1 MPRPFQDKNWPRC
14 ELILKIEI
22 GYIDNQNFLFRF
34 FTVTN
39 PDEVTKNG
47 AKPNLT
53 EVGPYAYKEVRRK
66 EDIFEVDNDKIQ
78 FGQYYEYHF
87 DKAET
92 DASNCVNSTGHSDC
106 NDTDEI
112 KVLNGALMAVVGL
125 LQQYK
130 ITASTT
136 FG

>member
-1 MPRPFQDKNWPRC
+1 M
-14 ELILKIEI
+14 
-22 GYIDNQNFLFRF
+22 YYQNLLFRF

-66 EDIFEVDNDKIQ
+66 EDIFELDNDKIQ

-92 DASNCVNSTGHSDC
+92 DNSGCVNATGSNDC
-106 NDTDEI
+106 NADDGI

-130 ITASTT
+130 ITGSTT
-136 FG
+136 IG

>member
-1 MPRPFQDKNWPRC
+1 MNAFRFKKKVIKN
-14 ELILKIEI
+14 L
-22 GYIDNQNFLFRF
+22 LFRF

-39 PDEVTKNG
+39 SDEVTKNG

-66 EDIFEVDNDKIQ
+66 EDIFMADNDKIQ

-92 DASNCVNSTGHSDC
+92 DASNCVNSKGLSDC

-130 ITASTT
+130 ITGTT
-136 FG
+136 TIG

>member
-1 MPRPFQDKNWPRC
+1 MVHINKN
-14 ELILKIEI
+14 L
-22 GYIDNQNFLFRF
+22 LFRF

-39 PDEVTKNG
+39 SDEVTKNG

-66 EDIFEVDNDKIQ
+66 EDIFMADNDKIQ

-87 DKAET
+87 DKTET
-92 DASNCVNSTGHSDC
+92 DASGCVNATGHSDC
-106 NDTDEI
+106 NADDGI

-130 ITASTT
+130 ITGTT
-136 FG
+136 TIG

>member
-1 MPRPFQDKNWPRC
+1 MW
-14 ELILKIEI
+14 IVWKIVFYI
-22 GYIDNQNFLFRF
+22 GNIDSINQHLLFRF

-66 EDIFEVDNDKIQ
+66 EDIFMADNDKIQ

-92 DASNCVNSTGHSDC
+92 DASDCVNSKGFKNCTAE
-106 NDTDEI
+106 DEI

-130 ITASTT
+130 ITGTT
-136 FG
+136 TIGWALNFN

>member
-1 MPRPFQDKNWPRC
+1 MIKN
-14 ELILKIEI
+14 L
-22 GYIDNQNFLFRF
+22 LFRF

-66 EDIFEVDNDKIQ
+66 EDIFMADNDKIQ

-87 DKAET
+87 DKVET
-92 DASNCVNSTGHSDC
+92 DASNCVNSKGSSDC

-136 FG
+136 IG